1 MHNGMNGSSITPASA
16 WLSAV
21 EEVRLPS
28 GKVAGLRAIDVM
40 HLLSADG
47 KITQVLR
54 AVVGDP
60 KAKARKNEPPTPEE
74 TLELAQLADRVVRA
88 AWAQP
93 PLAEPGDP
101 RVAAGEAI
109 TLAHIAFNDKM
120 AVLTW
125 GLGGQAAIDAANAFL
140 VAQDERVESA
150 LVSENVQSVSG

>member
-1 MHNGMNGSSITPASA
+1 MHNGMNGSNITSASA

-47 KITQVLR
+47 KISQVLR
-54 AVVGDP
+54 AVIGDP
-60 KAKARKNEPPTPEE
+60 KAKKKNEPPTPEE
-74 TLELAQLADRVVRA
+74 AIEMSHLADRVVRA
-88 AWAQP
+88 TWVSP
-93 PLAEPGDP
+93 PLAEPNDP

-140 VAQDERVESA
+140 VAESERVEPA

>member
-1 MHNGMNGSSITPASA
+1 MHNGMTPSNITPASA

-28 GKVAGLRAIDVM
+28 GKVAGLRSIDVM

-60 KAKARKNEPPTPEE
+60 KAKARKTELPTPEE
-74 TLELAQLADRVVRA
+74 ALEMAQLADRVVRA

-109 TLAHIAFNDKM
+109 TLSHISFNDKM

-140 VAQDERVESA
+140 IAEGERVGA
-150 LVSENVQSVSG
+150 APVGENVQPVAE